1 MQFDMEHDMMKLF
14 QYERI
19 DRAHARFEGEFAMHE
34 GIPAYL
40 AQLLC
45 AQYGEETA
53 ERIAQGY
60 EAQRA
65 VTLRVNPLKGNV
77 QTVKEKLEALGI
89 AVTPVSWYGDAMIVH
104 DVREDALEKLPMY
117 EAGEIYLQSL
127 SSMIPPL
134 LMGTKPGENVLDMA
148 AAPGGKT
155 TQIAA
160 LTGNQAMITACEMNK
175 IRADRL
181 KYNVQRQGASRVTVM
196 NIDSRNLD
204 DLFSFDRILLDAP
217 CSGSGTVQLN
227 DKRFK
232 GQFTKEYLART
243 MKLQEGLLQK
253 ALKLLRPGSEMI
265 YSTCSVLAQENENI
279 VSKVLKKVNAEVVPL
294 DMTGFESVPQ
304 LPVTIPGTLC
314 VCPDE
319 LHEGFFVAKIRK
331 KK

>member
-1 MQFDMEHDMMKLF
+1 
-14 QYERI
+14 
-19 DRAHARFEGEFAMHE
+19 MHE

-53 ERIAQGY
+53 EKIAHGY

-65 VTLRVNPLKGNV
+65 VTLRVNPLKGDAKAV
-77 QTVKEKLEALGI
+77 REKLAAQGI
-89 AVTPVSWYGDAMIVH
+89 EISDVSWYADAMIAH
-104 DVREDALEKLPMY
+104 GVREDVLEKLPMY

-196 NIDSRNLD
+196 NIDSRNMD

-217 CSGSGTVQLN
+217 CSGSGTVQLGN
-227 DKRFK
+227 PRSK
-232 GQFTKEYLART
+232 GQFNKANLDKTTK
-243 MKLQEGLLQK
+243 MQETLLLK
-253 ALKLLRPGSEMI
+253 ALKLLRPGCEMI

-279 VSKVLKKVNAEVVPL
+279 VTRVLKKANAEVVPL
-294 DMTGFESVPQ
+294 DLGAFADVPQ

-314 VCPDE
+314 VCPDA
-319 LHEGFFVAKIRK
+319 LYEGFFVAKIRRK